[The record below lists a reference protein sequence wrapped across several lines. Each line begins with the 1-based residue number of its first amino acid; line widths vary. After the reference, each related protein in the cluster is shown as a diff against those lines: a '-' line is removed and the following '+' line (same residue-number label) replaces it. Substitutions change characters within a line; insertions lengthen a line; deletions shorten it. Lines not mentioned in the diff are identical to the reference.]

1 MSLRSRRSRSL
12 VTVLA
17 LAILGS
23 TGAAVAPGQRG
34 QSQVRTPRPPQVFPQ
49 GRAAEPAPTRR
60 KLEAAVKLVKLDSC
74 DPAVLAKPPRTP
86 KNMLEAAEWEQIR
99 ADLSDYHAMID
110 AYADGDAAGSIET
123 VLALSQQ
130 RLARDWTGL
139 TRALYAIN
147 TRGID
152 PRAPWDARRYA
163 LAVMLHTN
171 AALRIAGDTHGDEA
185 FVQFQVASDLLQL
198 GVRCAPGR
206 FTSLASRWYVAL
218 SRLLRDRT
226 VLGAAEALL
235 ELGRTR
241 LENEPAIFGES
252 GVMAESVATIYALS
266 QPETRT
272 SWAAGDDR
280 LFVRRVTD
288 RRQAWLNDAAK
299 WLSRAADLEP
309 GNDDTLLHLGRVR
322 ALRFDEAAALTTLG
336 TVLERTP
343 SDDTAYLAALF
354 IAAVH
359 NRRDRLDEAAAS
371 YRRALGKVQ
380 GAHAAR
386 TGLADVLRRAGHLDE
401 ARTLLLGL
409 VTEGSE
415 KVHEPLW
422 WYILEPPGVA
432 DDRLVRLR
440 TEARQ

>member
-1 MSLRSRRSRSL
+1 MSLRSRRSRTL

-23 TGAAVAPGQRG
+23 TGAAFAPGQRG
-34 QSQVRTPRPPQVFPQ
+34 QSQVQTPRPPEVFP
-49 GRAAEPAPTRR
+49 RSRVAEPAPTSR

-86 KNMLEAAEWEQIR
+86 KNMLEAAEWDHIR
-99 ADLSDYHAMID
+99 SDLSDYHVMLD
-110 AYADGDAAGSIET
+110 AYADGDAAGSIEA
-123 VLALSQQ
+123 VLDLSRR

-139 TRALYAIN
+139 TRALYNIN

-152 PRAPWDARRYA
+152 PHAPWDARRYA
-163 LAVMLHTN
+163 LAVMLHTD
-171 AALRIAGDTHGDEA
+171 AALRMAGETRGDEA
-185 FVQFQVASDLLQL
+185 FVQFQVAVDLLQL

-206 FTSLASRWYVAL
+206 FTSLAPRWYVAL

-241 LENEPAIFGES
+241 LENEPAIFAES
-252 GVMAESVATIYALS
+252 GVLAESVATIYAWS
-266 QPETRT
+266 QLEART
-272 SWAAGDDR
+272 SWTAGDDR
-280 LFVRRVTD
+280 LLLRQVTD
-288 RRQAWLNDAAK
+288 RRQAWLNDAAN
-299 WLSRAADLEP
+299 WISRAADLEP

-343 SDDTAYLAALF
+343 SDDTAYLAGIF

-359 NRRDRLDEAAAS
+359 DRRDRLDEAAAS
-371 YRRALGKVQ
+371 YRRALGRVP
-380 GAHAAR
+380 GGHAGR
-386 TGLADVLRRAGHLDE
+386 TGLADVLRRSGKLDE
-401 ARTLLLGL
+401 ARGLLLAL
-409 VTEGSE
+409 ATERSGR
-415 KVHEPLW
+415 VQEPLW
-422 WYILEPPGVA
+422 WYILEPPGMA
-432 DDRLVRLR
+432 DDRLAGLR